1 MEGIAYLIRKNL
13 DYLQKL
19 NIRTNKLISLGG
31 GSKSNVWNQIKAD
44 AIGKKLILI
53 EREEAALLGAAV
65 LAAVNL
71 GLYKD
76 YKSAIDEVVK
86 VKKVY
91 NSKKYN
97 IYNDKYMIFLRLYN
111 KLKDTFPIKI

>member
-1 MEGIAYLIRKNL
+1 M
-13 DYLQKL
+13 
-19 NIRTNKLISLGG
+19 
-31 GSKSNVWNQIKAD
+31 
-44 AIGKKLILI
+44 
-53 EREEAALLGAAV
+53 EREGAALLGAAI

-76 YKSAIDEVVK
+76 YKSTIDEVVK

-97 IYNDKYMIFLRLYN
+97 IYNDGYMIFLRLYN